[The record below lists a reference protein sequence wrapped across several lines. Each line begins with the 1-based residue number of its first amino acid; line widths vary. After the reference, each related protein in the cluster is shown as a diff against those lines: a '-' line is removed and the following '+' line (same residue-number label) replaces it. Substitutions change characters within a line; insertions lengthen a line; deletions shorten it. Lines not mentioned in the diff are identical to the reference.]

1 MNRLAD
7 SRVPVIAPSARPL
20 QAVSRG
26 LFRQQIFRSGGSIK
40 RLWIVTALIVAA
52 SASLHAQSGSRRLSV
67 RDLDIEGNRAI
78 DDFMLRASIATTES
92 AWLARQWWTR
102 WVGWGRRPFFDETEF
117 RRDVLRLLVLYR
129 QTGYV
134 DARVDTV
141 VTRRQDHVNVR
152 FIITEG
158 EPVRVT
164 SLVVSGTEE
173 IIPPSLLLRDLPLQQ
188 GDPFDQ
194 ARLIVSTDSIRAAL
208 QNRGYPFPMVY
219 RSFSIQYGERAAQ
232 VEFLVDP
239 GPAARIGSIEVIGPA
254 DLDPSLVRKTLRVR
268 PGQRFSQEALYRS
281 QQELYRMGVFDFVDV
296 RLADSVP
303 SGPGDSLVTVMVQV
317 SRGRLHRIR
326 VGGGYGTNDCFRAL
340 TSWTARNF
348 LGGGRNLEITAGFS
362 KIGTGPPFDAGFE
375 RRVCPFLRREA
386 NSDEGRKRLKLNY
399 NLSAALRFPTVFSP
413 RRSATLTISGE
424 RYSEFQAY
432 VRQAV
437 GFNMSV
443 TQRTKWNVPVTLSY
457 SLSYG
462 STRADD
468 AVFCSILNVC
478 REEDAAIFR
487 KDRVKATAGV
497 LLVRDRT
504 DSPINPTR
512 GTVFTLEGRLA
523 SKAFGSDP
531 EIEFAKAIAELASY
545 HPVGRRSVFAWR
557 VRWGS
562 IGSPDPGLGRDVQ
575 FIPTE
580 ERFYSGGP
588 TSVRGFRQNE
598 LGPLVHVIEITAL
611 VDSMGQNL
619 DSLPGVLNKLVSP
632 TGGTGI
638 LLANAE
644 LRFPLSQSG
653 RLAGVVFVDLG
664 RVVTQESQDE
674 DRGFRVTPG
683 AGLRISTPL
692 GPVRLDVAYNPH
704 GPEQGP
710 LFLRR
715 CRLGPEGRVCSEAIE
730 VLDVFK
736 RPVGDGLLG
745 LGKFVPFFRNLR
757 MNFSIGQAF

>member
-1 MNRLAD
+1 
-7 SRVPVIAPSARPL
+7 
-20 QAVSRG
+20 
-26 LFRQQIFRSGGSIK
+26 
-40 RLWIVTALIVAA
+40 
-52 SASLHAQSGSRRLSV
+52 
-67 RDLDIEGNRAI
+67 
-78 DDFMLRASIATTES
+78 
-92 AWLARQWWTR
+92 
-102 WVGWGRRPFFDETEF
+102 
-117 RRDVLRLLVLYR
+117 
-129 QTGYV
+129 
-134 DARVDTV
+134 
-141 VTRRQDHVNVR
+141 
-152 FIITEG
+152 
-158 EPVRVT
+158 
-164 SLVVSGTEE
+164 
-173 IIPPSLLLRDLPLQQ
+173 
-188 GDPFDQ
+188 
-194 ARLIVSTDSIRAAL
+194 
-208 QNRGYPFPMVY
+208 
-219 RSFSIQYGERAAQ
+219 
-232 VEFLVDP
+232 
-239 GPAARIGSIEVIGPA
+239 
-254 DLDPSLVRKTLRVR
+254 
-268 PGQRFSQEALYRS
+268 
-281 QQELYRMGVFDFVDV
+281 MGVFDFVDV

-303 SGPGDSLVTVMVQV
+303 GGPGDSLVTVMVQV

-375 RRVCPFLRREA
+375 QSVCPSLSREA
-386 NSDEGRKRLKLNY
+386 SSEEGRERIKLNY

-424 RYSEFQAY
+424 RFSEFQAY

-443 TQRTKWNVPVTLSY
+443 TQQTKWNAPVTLSY

-504 DSPINPTR
+504 NSPINPTR

-523 SKAFGSDP
+523 SKAIGSDP

-562 IGSPDPGLGRDVQ
+562 IRSPDPGLDRDVQ

-598 LGPLVHVIEITAL
+598 LGPLVHVIEIVTL
-611 VDSMGQNL
+611 VDSAEQNL
-619 DSLPGVLNKLVSP
+619 DTIPGVLNTLVSP
-632 TGGTGI
+632 TGGNGI

-644 LRFPLSQSG
+644 LRFPMSRSG

-664 RVVTQESQDE
+664 RVVAQESQGD

-715 CRLGPEGRVCSEAIE
+715 CKLGPEARVCSEAIE
-730 VLDVFK
+730 VLNDFT

-745 LGKFVPFFRNLR
+745 LGEFVPFFRNLR

>member
-1 MNRLAD
+1 M
-7 SRVPVIAPSARPL
+7 
-20 QAVSRG
+20 
-26 LFRQQIFRSGGSIK
+26 
-40 RLWIVTALIVAA
+40 
-52 SASLHAQSGSRRLSV
+52 
-67 RDLDIEGNRAI
+67 DIEGNRAI
-78 DDFMLRASIATTES
+78 DDFTLRASIATTES
-92 AWLARQWWTR
+92 AWLARQWLTR
-102 WVGWGRRPFFDETEF
+102 WVGWGRRPLFDETEF

-134 DARVDTV
+134 YARVDTV
-141 VTRRQDHVNVR
+141 VTRRRDHVNIR

-164 SLVVSGTEE
+164 SLAVSGTEE
-173 IIPPSLLLRDLPLQQ
+173 IIPASLLLRDLPLQQ

-219 RSFSIQYGERAAQ
+219 RSFSVQYAEQAAQ

-239 GPAARIGSIEVIGPA
+239 GPAAWIDSVEVIGPA
-254 DLDPSLVRKTLRVR
+254 DLDPTLVRKTLRVR
-268 PGQRFSQEALYRS
+268 PGQRFSQAALYRS

-296 RLADSVP
+296 RLADSVR

-317 SRGRLHRIR
+317 SRGRLHSIR

-348 LGGGRNLEITAGFS
+348 LGGGRSLALTAGFS
-362 KIGTGPPFDAGFE
+362 KIGTGDPFGD
-375 RRVCPFLRREA
+375 VCPSLSEE
-386 NSDEGRKRLKLNY
+386 SEKRLRLNY

-437 GFNMSV
+437 GFNMSL
-443 TQRTKWNVPVTLSY
+443 TQQTKWNVPVTLSY

-462 STRADD
+462 STQADE
-468 AVFCSILNVC
+468 AVFCSVLNVC
-478 REEDAAIFR
+478 REEDTKIFS
-487 KDRVKATAGV
+487 DTLVKATAGV

-504 DSPINPTR
+504 NSPINPTR
-512 GTVFTLEGRLA
+512 GTVLTLEGRLA
-523 SKAFGSDP
+523 SSAIGSDP
-531 EIEFAKAIAELASY
+531 KIEFAKGLAEFVSY
-545 HPVGRRSVFAWR
+545 HPVGRQTVFAWR
-557 VRWGS
+557 LRWGS
-562 IGSPDPGLGRDVQ
+562 IRSLRRGFEQQEVQ

-580 ERFYSGGP
+580 ERFYGGGP

-598 LGPLVHVIEITAL
+598 LGPVVHVDEVTFL
-611 VDSMGQNL
+611 L
-619 DSLPGVLNKLVSP
+619 DSAGQVVDILPRDSSDILVSP
-632 TGGTGI
+632 TGGNAVFI
-638 LLANAE
+638 ANAE
-644 LRFPLSQSG
+644 LRFPLSRSG

-664 RVVTQESQDE
+664 RVVDRAGPEE
-674 DRGFRVTPG
+674 DPGFRVTPG
-683 AGLRISTPL
+683 AGVRIFTPL
-692 GPVRLDVAYNPH
+692 GPLRLDVAYNLR

-710 LFLRR
+710 LFRR
-715 CRLGPEGRVCSEAIE
+715 ECTLNLDDQRPEARVCSEAIQ
-730 VLDVFK
+730 VQKDFT
-736 RPVGDGLLG
+736 RPVGNGLLG
-745 LGKFVPFFRNLR
+745 LGEFIPFFRNLR

>member
-1 MNRLAD
+1 M
-7 SRVPVIAPSARPL
+7 
-20 QAVSRG
+20 
-26 LFRQQIFRSGGSIK
+26 
-40 RLWIVTALIVAA
+40 
-52 SASLHAQSGSRRLSV
+52 
-67 RDLDIEGNRAI
+67 DIEGNRAI
-78 DDFMLRASIATTES
+78 DDFTLRASIATTES
-92 AWLARQWWTR
+92 AWLARQWWSR
-102 WVGWGRRPFFDETEF
+102 WVGWGRRPLFDETEF

-164 SLVVSGTEE
+164 SLAVSGTEE
-173 IIPPSLLLRDLPLQQ
+173 IIPASLLLRDLALQQ

-219 RSFSIQYGERAAQ
+219 RSFSVQYAERAAQ

-239 GPAARIGSIEVIGPA
+239 GPAAWIDSIEVIGPA
-254 DLDPSLVRKTLRVR
+254 DLDPTLVRKTLRVR
-268 PGQRFSQEALYRS
+268 PGQQFSQAALYRS

-296 RLADSVP
+296 RLADSVR

-317 SRGRLHRIR
+317 SRGRLHSIR
-326 VGGGYGTNDCFRAL
+326 LGGGYGTNDCFRAL
-340 TSWTARNF
+340 TSWTGRNF
-348 LGGGRNLEITAGFS
+348 LGGGRSLEITAGFS
-362 KIGTGPPFDAGFE
+362 KIGTGDPFDAGFE
-375 RRVCPFLRREA
+375 QSVCPSLKGEA
-386 NSDEGRKRLKLNY
+386 RSEEGKKRLQLNY

-424 RYSEFQAY
+424 RFSEFQAY
-432 VRQAV
+432 LRQAV
-437 GFNMSV
+437 GFNMSL
-443 TQRTKWNVPVTLSY
+443 TQQTRWNVPVTLSY

-462 STRADD
+462 STLADD

-478 REEDAAIFR
+478 RKQDAAIFSQ
-487 KDRVKATAGV
+487 DRVKATAGV
-497 LLVRDRT
+497 LVVRDRT
-504 DSPINPTR
+504 NSPINPTR

-523 SKAFGSDP
+523 SEEIGSDP
-531 EIEFAKAIAELASY
+531 EIEFAKAIAELVSY

-562 IGSPDPGLGRDVQ
+562 IRSPDLRLEQQDVR

-598 LGPLVHVIEITAL
+598 LGPLVHVIEITTF
-611 VDSMGQNL
+611 VDSAGQNL
-619 DSLPGVLNKLVSP
+619 DSLPGVLETLVSP
-632 TGGTGI
+632 TGGNGI

-644 LRFPLSQSG
+644 LRFPLSRSG
-653 RLAGVVFVDLG
+653 RLAGVVFLDLG
-664 RVVTQESQDE
+664 RVVGRGIRGE

-683 AGLRISTPL
+683 AGLRINTPL
-692 GPVRLDVAYNPH
+692 GPVRLDVAYNAH

-715 CRLGPEGRVCSEAIE
+715 CKLGPEARVCSDAIQ
-730 VLDVFK
+730 VLDDFA
-736 RPVGDGLLG
+736 RPVGNGLLG
-745 LGKFVPFFRNLR
+745 LGEFIPFFKDLR